1 MQIMKEM
8 SRNHTK
14 TIRLIDA
21 GGVEEAGGADFNLS
35 TLVTQ
40 KAVPYKMSH
49 EVTALPGATATGT
62 RLAQTIH
69 RSLNPTRQAGVASS
83 FLRFHTIRV

>member
-40 KAVPYKMSH
+40 KAVPYKC
-49 EVTALPGATATGT
+49 LT
-62 RLAQTIH
+62 R
-69 RSLNPTRQAGVASS
+69 
-83 FLRFHTIRV
+83 